1 MNHKKDNQS
10 ETILVE
16 VVAWMFFLGV
26 VYMFI
31 KGIL

>member
-1 MNHKKDNQS
+1 MDSKKDKQN
-10 ETILVE
+10 ETIIVE
-16 VVAWMFFLGV
+16 IIAWVFFLGV